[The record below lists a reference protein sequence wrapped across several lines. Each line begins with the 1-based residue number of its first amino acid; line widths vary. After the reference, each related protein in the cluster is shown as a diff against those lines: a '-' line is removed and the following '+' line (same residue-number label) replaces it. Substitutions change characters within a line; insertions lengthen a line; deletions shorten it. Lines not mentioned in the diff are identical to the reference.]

1 MHPKGEK
8 GQQLA
13 GGGRTSENMPLQ
25 VLVSGKRLAAVG
37 TEHHF
42 GRLMDGV
49 EGLEASE
56 GSAGVLRRWRVS
68 VADWARVYGIIKK
81 RYGNE
86 GKGIISCKVYQC
98 HGGGAAWSKGR
109 GMV

>member
-1 MHPKGEK
+1 
-8 GQQLA
+8 
-13 GGGRTSENMPLQ
+13 MPLQ